1 MRRGTTPTHIFGT
14 DVDLT
19 DAEVI
24 YITYRQGNKNVLEK
38 TKDDFISLTAD
49 EIRLELSQ
57 TDTLG
62 FSASGSVDIQ
72 IRARFPDGAAIAS
85 QVIHTSANVI
95 LKEGVI

>member
-38 TKDDFISLTAD
+38 TKDDLTSITAE
-49 EIRLELSQ
+49 EIRVELTQ

-62 FSASGSVDIQ
+62 FSVSGNVEIQ
-72 IRARFPDGAAIAS
+72 IRARFPDGSAIAS
-85 QVIHTSANVI
+85 QVIHTSANAI